1 MTNACHP
8 RNVSLRDL
16 FRKFVHFWQNQSK
29 SLWVR
34 LLRLEGLGFIMQS
47 VEVFE
52 ILVKEHTGMLLAFLR
67 ASVRDST
74 AVEDLFQETMLVAW
88 RRLGDFDRD
97 RSFGAWLRGIASKLV
112 LEHYRH
118 VAQRQDHSVDSESL
132 EWFGQQLDRVQSF
145 SGDTW
150 DEKLEAL
157 RRCVADLPEHYR
169 ETIRLRYEEQLKL
182 GEIISCLDLQMESLK
197 KRLARA
203 KQLLYDCIDRKL
215 LLARAPR

>member
-1 MTNACHP
+1 MGERFITRSFPEICP
-8 RNVSLRDL
+8 
-16 FRKFVHFWQNQSK
+16 
-29 SLWVR
+29 LWEEPKQV
-34 LLRLEGLGFIMQS
+34 LMGLSAEVGGSGRIMQS

-67 ASVRDST
+67 ATVRDST

-88 RRLGDFDRD
+88 RRLSDFDRE
-97 RSFGAWLRGIASKLV
+97 RPFGAWLRGIASKLV

-118 VAQRQDHSVDSESL
+118 VAQRQDHIVDSESL

-157 RRCVADLPEHYR
+157 RRCVAELPEHYR
-169 ETIRLRYEEQLKL
+169 QAIRLRYEEQLQL
-182 GEIISCLDLQMESLK
+182 GEIISHLDLQMESLK
-197 KRLARA
+197 KRLSRA
-203 KQLLYDCIDRKL
+203 KQLLYHCIERKL
-215 LLARAPR
+215 LLGGAPR